1 MRRQPHTSPSPHT
14 SQRYEKASEKY
25 QVYLDISYCERK
37 YLRVHLKDCN
47 QKGRKHIKEKVL
59 KSLSEP
65 LYTLRDSNPGPID

>member
-47 QKGRKHIKEKVL
+47 QKGRKHIKEKG
-59 KSLSEP
+59 SEITFRTFVHP
-65 LYTLRDSNPGPID
+65 QGLEPWTH